1 MLEKY
6 QSSKIVVK
14 EIFDESNQYY
24 LIVKNEVV
32 VGYLGVK
39 LEKQSLYLSKIY
51 LLSKERGSGIGSQSY
66 AFLRAFSK
74 ANKRD
79 KITLTVNKNN
89 NNSIDAYHKI
99 GFEIT
104 GNACMDIGSGYVMD
118 DYQIE
123 LKV

>member
-1 MLEKY
+1 M
-6 QSSKIVVK
+6 SV
-14 EIFDESNQYY
+14 SNFVFQRFS
-24 LIVKNEVV
+24 V
-32 VGYLGVK
+32 
-39 LEKQSLYLSKIY
+39 Q
-51 LLSKERGSGIGSQSY
+51 ERG
-66 AFLRAFSK
+66 FSK

-89 NNSIDAYHKI
+89 NNSIDAYNEI